1 MAGGVILRPTA
12 ALPQQPEELYAGP
25 LRRPKDLLRALIV
38 AAVIMNVSRIHQH
51 YGWLGAM
58 RPGLITVALATGLAF
73 MTPRFFDGAP
83 GPTATSFHP
92 DPTTKFLALPYAAD
106 LTRDY
111 VAIKHNT
118 DRQVVA
124 SVASALARNGG
135 A

>member
-1 MAGGVILRPTA
+1 MARQNEQAALIQMHIAARIRAARFMAKLSMENVAADLDVTFQQIQKYENGKNYVTA
-12 ALPQQPEELYAGP
+12 A
-25 LRRPKDLLRALIV
+25 KLLLLARIV
-38 AAVIMNVSRIHQH
+38 GKPIE
-51 YGWLGAM
+51 W
-58 RPGLITVALATGLAF
+58 
-73 MTPRFFDGAP
+73 FFDGAP